1 MRKYRSLSNVEEG
14 YLRDHP
20 DEIDGYIAVL
30 FEEYAKD
37 SDTASL
43 LSSLRIVGRVKGV
56 SRLAEASGLSRKGIQ
71 KVLSEDG
78 NPKFESVNA
87 IMHAMGYR
95 LAVEKL
101 NHSDLFSPLVNSSC
115 HSVRTTVFPSSL
127 LADQLHRGFVPLAL
141 KKAKAAA
148 CVQR

>member
-1 MRKYRSLSNVEEG
+1 MRKHRKFNSIEEG

-20 DEIDGYIAVL
+20 QEIDDYVDVL

-37 SDTASL
+37 SDTAAL

-101 NHSDLFSPLVNSSC
+101 SHSAV
-115 HSVRTTVFPSSL
+115 
-127 LADQLHRGFVPLAL
+127 
-141 KKAKAAA
+141 
-148 CVQR
+148 